1 MFEIIFFI
9 RLYFFFKPKRLE
21 TQNICRFSEFVLYVP
36 HKKLTLLPKASF
48 GIILPF
54 KTYQNYNHQF
64 KTIKNWNFTFEIEIM
79 EDQSSMTNRES
90 VALGRNGDCTWL
102 SILHFAV
109 HNQWCNLQTPTR
121 QRVTNLL
128 LWCKRIQD
136 QLILRGSR
144 VLLAFLATWLN
155 VDSWTNLEQVSV
167 FGSEFLDLEVV
178 FDVGLAADD
187 AAVEEQRL
195 LKPSTSTFRQI
206 N

>member
-1 MFEIIFFI
+1 
-9 RLYFFFKPKRLE
+9 
-21 TQNICRFSEFVLYVP
+21 
-36 HKKLTLLPKASF
+36 
-48 GIILPF
+48 
-54 KTYQNYNHQF
+54 
-64 KTIKNWNFTFEIEIM
+64 M
-79 EDQSSMTNRES
+79 EDRSNMTNKES
-90 VALGRNGDCTWL
+90 IALGSNGDCTWL
-102 SILHFAV
+102 SVFHFAV
-109 HNQWCNLQTPTR
+109 QTQWWNLQTATR
-121 QRVTNLL
+121 QRVQNLL

-136 QLILRGSR
+136 QLILRGPR

-206 N
+206 NYQTNQKTRIFTFTKI